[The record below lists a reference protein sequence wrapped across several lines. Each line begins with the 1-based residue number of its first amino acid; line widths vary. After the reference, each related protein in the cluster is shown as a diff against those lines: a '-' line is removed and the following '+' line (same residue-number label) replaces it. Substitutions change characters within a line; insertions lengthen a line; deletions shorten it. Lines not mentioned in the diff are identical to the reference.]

1 MFGIQQGHLKTHQLS
16 LKASFV
22 FRFVFSSAVLDKG
35 MFIF

>member
-1 MFGIQQGHLKTHQLS
+1 MFGIKQGHLKTHQLS

-22 FRFVFSSAVLDKG
+22 FHLVFSPAILDKG